1 MKRPLS
7 LVALALVVTL
17 TGCGSMIP
25 GSEKVVFTR
34 NPADVV
40 NCKLVVPTRYYPYR
54 PMYGIH
60 NDKAIKDAVYA
71 EGGDTVL
78 LVKPILYAATG
89 IAYNCHGE
97 DPRHPFPVDPKPEAA
112 ARPPTATSQ
121 PALAVGTK
129 LFSNDGAPFGTV
141 VLTSDT
147 SVAVSLVGGGTVTM
161 TIEQAVGMQTKKDQ
175 VATTPLPGE
184 SPAPA
189 AAPAPTPARML
200 IPTPKLAPQALAV
213 GTKLFNKDGSV
224 FGTVTILS
232 RSAVAV
238 LQANGSST
246 VTLSREQ
253 AVSMQR

>member
-1 MKRPLS
+1 
-7 LVALALVVTL
+7 
-17 TGCGSMIP
+17 MIP

-34 NPADVV
+34 DPADVA
-40 NCKLVVPTRYYPYR
+40 NCKLIVPTRYWSYR

-60 NDKAIKDAVYA
+60 NDKSIKDGVYSQ
-71 EGGDTVL
+71 GGDTVL

-97 DPRHPFPVDPKPEAA
+97 DPRHPFPVDSKPEAV
-112 ARPPTATSQ
+112 ARASTATPQ
-121 PALAVGTK
+121 PALAVGAK

-175 VATTPLPGE
+175 VSTTPPPVE

-189 AAPAPTPARML
+189 AAPAPARML
-200 IPTPKLAPQALAV
+200 KSTPKPAPGALAV
-213 GTKLFNKDGSV
+213 GTKLFDKDGSL

-232 RSAVAV
+232 KSAVAV

-253 AVSMQR
+253 AVVMQR